1 MSFHYTYA
9 MFDMNTKLG
18 NNNII
23 TLIKKNKDKNTDNTK
38 ENNDKYKVK
47 RSQLNLT
54 K

>member
-9 MFDMNTKLG
+9 MFDMNTKLD
-18 NNNII
+18 NSKNII
-23 TLIKKNKDKNTDNTK
+23 TLIKKNKDKNTDNDK
-38 ENNDKYKVK
+38 VNNDKVK

>member
-9 MFDMNTKLG
+9 MFDMSTKLD
-18 NNNII
+18 NSKNII
-23 TLIKKNKDKNTDNTK
+23 TLIKKNKDKNTDNDK
-38 ENNDKYKVK
+38 VNNDKVK